1 MNYYFIAILILYAM
15 NFGINLSRHG
25 QTKEEKYNC
34 FNTLIATIIEVT
46 LIYFAI
52 KTGFQE
58 D

>member
-52 KTGFQE
+52 KTGF
-58 D
+58 